1 MAMKPLDRKQI
12 AWRAAQ
18 DLPDGSY
25 VNLGLGM
32 PVLAAN
38 YAPADREIMFQS
50 ENGIVGIGPL
60 ASASEM
66 DLDLV
71 DAGGQNVTLSAGAGL
86 FDSTQAFAMIRGG
99 HIDVTLLG
107 SFQVSV
113 KGDVANWDPM
123 IPNKGQLVGGAMDL
137 AVGARSVRILMAHT
151 TKTGEP
157 RLVDICTYPLTAAG
171 VVDRIYTDL
180 AVVDV
185 TSDGFVVR
193 EMVPGLAR
201 DELQARSEA
210 KLGFATDCCD
220 LIAPALSD

>member
-1 MAMKPLDRKQI
+1 MKLDRKQI

-32 PVLAAN
+32 PVLVAN
-38 YAPADREIMFQS
+38 YAPTDREIVFQS

-60 ASASEM
+60 ASGAEI

-71 DAGGQNVTLSAGAGL
+71 DAGGQKVTLSKGAGL
-86 FDSTQAFAMIRGG
+86 FDSAEAFAMIRGG

-107 SFQVSV
+107 SFQVSIR
-113 KGDVANWDPM
+113 GDLANWDPM

-151 TKTGEP
+151 TKDGAP
-157 RLVDICTYPLTAAG
+157 RLVNSCTYPLTAAG

-180 AVVDV
+180 AVIEV
-185 TSDGFVVR
+185 SPDGFVVH
-193 EMVPGLAR
+193 EMVPGLSR

-210 KLGFATDCCD
+210 KLHFAADCGD
-220 LIAPALSD
+220 LMTPELGD

>member
-1 MAMKPLDRKQI
+1 MQPLDRKQI

-38 YAPADREIMFQS
+38 YAPADREILFQS

-60 ASASEM
+60 AQASEM
-66 DLDLV
+66 DPDLV
-71 DAGGQNVTLSAGAGL
+71 DAGGQKVTLSPGAGL
-86 FDSTQAFAMIRGG
+86 FDSAEAFAMIRGG

-113 KGDVANWDPM
+113 QGDLANWDPM
-123 IPNKGQLVGGAMDL
+123 MPNKGQLVGGAMDL

-151 TKTGEP
+151 TKDGAP
-157 RLVDICTYPLTAAG
+157 RLVNTCTYPLTAAG

-185 TSDGFVVR
+185 TPDGFVVH
-193 EMVPGLAR
+193 EIIPGLAR

-210 KLGFATDCCD
+210 KLHFATDCRD
-220 LIAPALSD
+220 LIAPALDD